1 MATLGEVLS
10 LATPRRVTMEK
21 FWVLWVSRSL
31 ENAFTTNVDLNMVS
45 DTDAYT
51 KLQPQSPYT
60 FMSVSLYIIL
70 LTQNSITSEIA
81 FPLSHLQLELSW
93 NFLL

>member
-1 MATLGEVLS
+1 
-10 LATPRRVTMEK
+10 
-21 FWVLWVSRSL
+21 
-31 ENAFTTNVDLNMVS
+31 MVS

-81 FPLSHLQLELSW
+81 FPLSHLQLELS
-93 NFLL
+93 

>member
-10 LATPRRVTMEK
+10 LATPRGVTMEK

-31 ENAFTTNVDLNMVS
+31 ENEFTINVDLNMVS

-51 KLQPQSPYT
+51 KFQPHSPYT
-60 FMSVSLYIIL
+60 FI
-70 LTQNSITSEIA
+70 
-81 FPLSHLQLELSW
+81 
-93 NFLL
+93 